1 MNKALWSSI
10 VIALAAGCDSNP
22 NEVALAQFGQRSAD
36 TVCDKVYQCCSLTD
50 AELTAHMGYG
60 GGRAACGS
68 KNRDSMGFWA
78 AVMAKEQE
86 KGRLAY
92 DPKLAHR
99 CLQAFAAASCDGH
112 KRNVVLEGCDT
123 FITPKTPAGAP
134 CNASE
139 SCIAGSC
146 VDGSADKEGVCQA
159 FATENTSCAER
170 TCAKGLRCEGAGKLC
185 VPARPNGETCQT
197 NVECQ
202 SQGCN
207 GRNPDAGTPGTCGLK
222 GGADT
227 TCFVTTGCSFGGRS
241 DGGALPLVLLFVLT
255 VSRVFAGKFRA
266 KR

>member
-1 MNKALWSSI
+1 MKNAIASVI
-10 VIALAAGCDSNP
+10 VVALAVGCDSES
-22 NEVALAQFGQRSAD
+22 NEVKLEDFGQKSAD

-50 AELTAHMGYG
+50 TELMAHMGYS
-60 GGRAACGS
+60 GGRAACGN
-68 KNRDSMGFWA
+68 KNKDQMGFWA
-78 AVMAKEQE
+78 AVIAKEQD

-99 CLQAFAAASCDGH
+99 CLQAFTAASCDGH
-112 KRNVVLEGCDT
+112 KRNVTLEGCDT

-139 SCIAGSC
+139 SCMGGSC
-146 VDGSADKEGVCQA
+146 IDGSADKEGVCQA

-170 TCAKGLRCEGAGKLC
+170 TCAKGLRCDGNKMC
-185 VPARPNGETCQT
+185 VPQRPNGEACHT
-197 NVECQ
+197 NSECQ

-207 GRNPDAGTPGTCGLK
+207 GRNADAGTPGTCGLK

-227 TCFVTTGCSFGGRS
+227 TCFVTNGCSYGSRPGG
-241 DGGALPLVLLFVLT
+241 GELPLVVLFALAV
-255 VSRVFAGKFRA
+255 VRIFVGKFRP